1 MQSNLVHSL
10 SSIVP
15 ISSTPIALKKS
26 SEHRTLYTTS
36 LLILILSPATIA
48 LRQMDYH
55 R

>member
-1 MQSNLVHSL
+1 MQSDLMHSL

-15 ISSTPIALKKS
+15 ISLTPIALKKS
-26 SEHRTLYTTS
+26 CEHRILYTTS
-36 LLILILSPATIA
+36 SLILLLSPATIV